1 MVYDFTFVL
10 PSFTPIPAGGNMVV
24 FELSRYLVDN
34 GYTVLIIF
42 LKRMHENL
50 YNIVK
55 DQNLLNRNRSRLLG
69 IKIYDYI
76 QNTMSTRLL
85 ISILRKHPSY
95 LKIIGVQIG
104 QDSVSH
110 TSGTFFSEF
119 SFGGIDFSVKNDLPK
134 RLRTQRIVATAWQTS
149 YFVNRFQGSNF
160 KYYLVQNDE
169 DNPAFSGSLNV
180 LARKSYDLPLK
191 KIVINR
197 QMQERFSLESPIKIN
212 VAAHVIGKILRQ
224 PEARNNKVILM
235 QLREGEDKGA
245 VYAIEA
251 ALLIKTKRPDIEIIS
266 FGNYKHD
273 LPEFIKH
280 LGYVSNADYIE
291 LFNLATI
298 FVLPSLIEGF
308 PIPVIEAMS
317 CGCVPV
323 ATKCKGPEN
332 FIEHNMNGILV
343 PIMEPK
349 AIADSAIWL
358 LENRNIR
365 IKMAYNAIETSLN
378 YSIDRMGNEFTNGIL
393 KYEEKAVTPRTS

>member
-10 PSFTPIPAGGNMVV
+10 PGFTPIPAGGTMVV

-42 LKRMHENL
+42 LKRIHRNL

-55 DQNLLNRNRSRLLG
+55 DQKLLDRNRNRSLE

-76 QNTMSTRLL
+76 QNTISTRIL
-85 ISILRKHPSY
+85 ISIMAKHPSY
-95 LKIIGVQIG
+95 LKIIGVQLG
-104 QDSVSH
+104 QNSDSH

-119 SFGGIDFSVKNDLPK
+119 SFGGIDFSVKNDIPK

-224 PEARNNKVILM
+224 PEARDNKVILM

-273 LPEFIKH
+273 LPVFIKH

-291 LFNLATI
+291 LFNIATI

-393 KYEEKAVTPRTS
+393 KYEGKAVTPRTS